1 MYVTHTQRVN
11 MYIGARVK
19 FVGDDINLTPNIYTT
34 LGTVHEIAE
43 DYVYVAWDD
52 NTEQEEDPNDL
63 EIIKVVYEC

>member
-1 MYVTHTQRVN
+1 

-19 FVGDDINLTPNIYTT
+19 FVGDDIHRI
-34 LGTVHEIAE
+34 GTVHEITE

-63 EIIKVVYEC
+63 EIIKVCIEC

>member
-1 MYVTHTQRVN
+1 MNN

-19 FVGDDINLTPNIYTT
+19 FVGDDIQRV
-34 LGTVHEIAE
+34 GTVHEIAE

-63 EIIKVVYEC
+63 EIIKVCIEC

>member
-1 MYVTHTQRVN
+1 MN
-11 MYIGARVK
+11 KMYIGARVK
-19 FVGDDINLTPNIYTT
+19 FVGDDVNLTPNIYTT

-63 EIIKVVYEC
+63 EVIKVVYEC

>member
-1 MYVTHTQRVN
+1 MDN

-34 LGTVHEIAE
+34 LGTVHEITE
-43 DYVYVAWDD
+43 EYVYVAWDD

-63 EIIKVVYEC
+63 EIIRVCIEC

>member
-1 MYVTHTQRVN
+1 

-19 FVGDDINLTPNIYTT
+19 FIGDDINQTPNIYTT

-63 EIIKVVYEC
+63 EIIKVCIEC

>member
-1 MYVTHTQRVN
+1 MNN

-19 FVGDDINLTPNIYTT
+19 FVGDDIQLV
-34 LGTVHEIAE
+34 GTVHEITE

-63 EIIKVVYEC
+63 EVIKVVYEC